1 MQRGDYIAKYDK
13 EVEAGNMQTMTTE
26 YPGTM
31 VLCYEQS
38 EGGKSGLMKN
48 VNIRKAISYSINRE
62 EMVSA
67 VYGRY
72 TAPTA
77 SFPGDHARRNFL
89 PQAGVGDHERGI

>member
-1 MQRGDYIAKYDK
+1 
-13 EVEAGNMQTMTTE
+13 MQTMTTE

-67 VYGRY
+67 VYGR
-72 TAPTA
+72 
-77 SFPGDHARRNFL
+77 
-89 PQAGVGDHERGI
+89 